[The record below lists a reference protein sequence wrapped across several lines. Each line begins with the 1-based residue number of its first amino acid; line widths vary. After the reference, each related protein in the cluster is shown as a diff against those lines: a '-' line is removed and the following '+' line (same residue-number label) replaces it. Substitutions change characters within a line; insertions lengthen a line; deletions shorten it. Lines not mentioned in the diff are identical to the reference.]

1 MDKFDNYLKEKA
13 EKENFEVPEKVNERI
28 DALLKS
34 LPETKEKKTSLKI
47 YRRCATVAASIVFV
61 MLFLLPNL
69 SIGYAKAMEDIPFIG
84 KLIQVV
90 TARNY
95 FYDDGNHEMNIKVPE
110 ISENDS
116 IVVDRI
122 NKDINE
128 LTDLL
133 VNEFYKEMEISGK
146 DSYGSLYVDYETV
159 TDTDD
164 WFTLKISI
172 NEVAASSNCYFKYY
186 HIDKKN
192 DRIVTL
198 GDLYDKQQLKA
209 VAQSITTQM
218 KDHMKNDSQ
227 ADYWIE
233 DEYGEYS
240 ELEIRK
246 DTNFYFNEKNE
257 TVIVFDKY
265 EVGPGYMGCPEFT
278 IDIF

>member
-116 IVVDRI
+116 IVVDCI

-209 VAQSITTQM
+209 IAQSITTQM
-218 KDHMKNDSQ
+218 KDHMKNDSH

-265 EVGPGYMGCPEFT
+265 EGGPGYMGCPEFT

>member
-28 DALLKS
+28 DVLLKL

-116 IVVDRI
+116 IVVDCI

-209 VAQSITTQM
+209 IAQSITTQM
-218 KDHMKNDSQ
+218 KDHMKNDSH